1 MIQILVPLNR
11 SETNKE
17 IQLKYQLIWE
27 TQYNINNK
35 GQFFLKSI
43 EPNVKNIQIINLQK
57 NICIGLL
64 KIPTSSGKRD

>member
-43 EPNVKNIQIINLQK
+43 EPNVKNIQIINLQNK
-57 NICIGLL
+57 HMYWIVENTNIFR
-64 KIPTSSGKRD
+64 KT